1 MPITFVIIR
10 FDLSVLQSE
19 NVHLILLGTFRM
31 SLMPSLFI
39 KAVKDI
45 CTINTFELL
54 NILFSEVNCLH
65 FGFTTRLFPDT
76 TNDLS
81 IYEV

>member
-1 MPITFVIIR
+1 MTVKNKER
-10 FDLSVLQSE
+10 SGGE
-19 NVHLILLGTFRM
+19 VHFSSKPTWPVERTFRM
-31 SLMPSLFI
+31 PPMPSLFI

-65 FGFTTRLFPDT
+65 FGFTTRLFPDA

>member
-1 MPITFVIIR
+1 
-10 FDLSVLQSE
+10 
-19 NVHLILLGTFRM
+19 
-31 SLMPSLFI
+31 MPSLFI

-45 CTINTFELL
+45 CTINTFEKLL

-81 IYEV
+81 IYELLKLFHR

>member
-1 MPITFVIIR
+1 
-10 FDLSVLQSE
+10 
-19 NVHLILLGTFRM
+19 M
-31 SLMPSLFI
+31 SSLFI
-39 KAVKDI
+39 KAVKDL

-81 IYEV
+81 VYEVLKLFYS